1 MYVKNEAD
9 DSVLKIIDEKDLR
22 AAAALPENYQFE
34 KRKPLIKAFN
44 DGINWASALNKEEDK
59 L

>member
-34 KRKPLIKAFN
+34 KRKKSTKAFD
-44 DGINWASALNKEEDK
+44 DGINWASALNDGEDE